1 MTGLIELALD
11 SLSLHVVVDVTILVP
26 LLPCM
31 LGFVCCLGLNCL
43 YLLGLCEYSIHE
55 CWS

>member
-1 MTGLIELALD
+1 VTGLIELALD

-43 YLLGLCEYSIHE
+43 YLLGLYEYSIRE
-55 CWS
+55 C